1 LALIREATLSERS
14 LVADITRRSYAQ
26 YEAQSD
32 PAFWVKY
39 EKSTETTLLTANSA
53 TRLILEHQSKIAASV
68 LFCDPSEWKVN
79 DKSIKNP
86 YPEMRLL
93 AVLPEFRNLC
103 ITATLIDYCEQ
114 RALAAGFSALTLHT
128 TILMQTAK
136 AMYERR
142 GYQRYLEIDFEPTP
156 GFHVWGYKKDLKV

>member
-1 LALIREATLSERS
+1 MIREATLSERS

-32 PAFWVKY
+32 PAFWTKY
-39 EKSTETTLLTANSA
+39 EKSTEATLMTADSA
-53 TRLILEHQSKIAASV
+53 TRLILEHQSKIVASV
-68 LFCDPSEWKVN
+68 LYCDPSEWKIN
-79 DKSIKNP
+79 DTNIKNP

-93 AVLPEFRNLC
+93 AVLPEFRNLG
-103 ITATLIDYCEQ
+103 IAATLIDYCEQ
-114 RALAAGFSALTLHT
+114 RALAEGFSALTLHT

-142 GYQRYLEIDFEPTP
+142 GYSRYVDIDFEPTP
-156 GFHVWGYKKDLKV
+156 GFHVWGYKKELKV